1 MANALVLIGKK
12 LIADT
17 SSAEIRRIEDI
28 LKHEKISYRL
38 QTQRTRGALGSYIDA
53 RSYAAS
59 NIALYKGSQ
68 QPSFV
73 YAIYVRPKDFKRAQ
87 ALIAQS

>member
-38 QTQRTRGALGSYIDA
+38 QT
-53 RSYAAS
+53 
-59 NIALYKGSQ
+59 
-68 QPSFV
+68 
-73 YAIYVRPKDFKRAQ
+73 
-87 ALIAQS
+87 